1 MTYDVILLTCLS
13 GHLWQRSIGAYQLAS
28 FLRQNDISVQ
38 VIDFTD
44 SFTSEELTQA
54 VVKFIGTNT
63 KIVGVSSTFYQQ
75 EVSQPE
81 LKDNKNYSRGTIG
94 QLPNNII
101 DTIMHIKKKY
111 PAIKTVIGGGNSNN
125 FIGDS
130 LFDTVVHGYAE
141 QVFFDYCTK
150 KNIYPKERN
159 SIIVDGDGVT
169 FDIENL
175 KHAWSDNDCILPN
188 ETLPIEISRGCI
200 FKCKFCGYPLNGK
213 KKFDYLRSPDMI
225 VDELVSNYEQ
235 YGTTNYLF
243 ADDTF
248 NDSTHK
254 LEQLHKKIS
263 QLPFKINFTTYLR
276 LDLLHSH
283 REQLPLL
290 KELGLKSAFFGI
302 ESLNNQTSKFI
313 GKGMDSNKVKD
324 FLLELK
330 NNIWRDDI
338 SMLCTFIVGL
348 PYEDIASTD
357 KSFEWI
363 QQTGINSAWAPL
375 SINTSHRYKSDIAI
389 NYEKY
394 GYKLLDVNR
403 GNWVNDIMSS
413 DDAVVASNRYN
424 SLSMPN
430 NYITS
435 WIMFGLLSYQLHSV
449 SDLMLIQNKNFPVD
463 LYRAEYQRMI
473 LNYKKKLLG

>member
-1 MTYDVILLTCLS
+1 M
-13 GHLWQRSIGAYQLAS
+13 GAYQLAS
-28 FLRQNDISVQ
+28 FLRQHDISVQ

-54 VVKFIGTNT
+54 VVQFIGKNT

-75 EVSQPE
+75 EVNQPE

-94 QLPNNII
+94 QLPNNVV
-101 DTIMHIKKKY
+101 DTISYVKKNF
-111 PAIKTVIGGGNSNN
+111 PIIKTVIGGGNSNN
-125 FIGDS
+125 FVGDI
-130 LFDTVVHGYAE
+130 LFDAVVHGYAE
-141 QVFFDYCTK
+141 QVFLEYCTK
-150 KNIYPKERN
+150 KPIYPKIGST
-159 SIIVDGDGVT
+159 SIIDGDGVK

-175 KHAWSDNDCILPN
+175 KHIWSDNDCILPN

-225 VDELVSNYEQ
+225 VDELVSNYEK

-254 LEQLHKKIS
+254 LEKLHDKIT

-276 LDLLHSH
+276 LDLLHAH
-283 REQLPLL
+283 REQLVLL

-313 GKGMDSNKVKD
+313 GKGMDSDKVKD

-330 NNIWRDDI
+330 HDIWKDDI

-357 KSFEWI
+357 KSFNWI
-363 QQTGINSAWAPL
+363 QQAGINSAWAPL
-375 SINTSHRYKSDIAI
+375 SINTTHRYKSDIAI
-389 NYEKY
+389 NYKKY
-394 GYKLLDVNR
+394 GYTLR
-403 GNWVNDIMSS
+403 DINKGDWYNTIMTSE
-413 DDAVVASNRYN
+413 DAELAAYHYN
-424 SLSMPN
+424 SVSIPN

-435 WIMFGLLSYQLHSV
+435 WIMFGLSSYQLHSI

>member
-1 MTYDVILLTCLS
+1 MTYDVVLLTCLS
-13 GHLWQRSIGAYQLAS
+13 GSLWQRSIGAYQLAS
-28 FLRQNDISVQ
+28 FLRQHDISVQ

-44 SFTSEELTQA
+44 SFTSEELIQA
-54 VVKFIGTNT
+54 VEKFIGTNT
-63 KIVGVSSTFYQQ
+63 KIVGVSSTFYQK
-75 EVSQPE
+75 EVNQPE
-81 LKDNKNYSRGTIG
+81 LKDNKNYNRGTIG
-94 QLPNNII
+94 QLPNNIV
-101 DTIMHIKKKY
+101 DTISHVKKTYLK
-111 PAIKTVIGGGNSNN
+111 IKTVIGGGNSNN
-125 FIGDS
+125 FIGDA
-130 LFDTVVHGYAE
+130 LFDAVVHGYAE
-141 QVFFDYCTK
+141 QVFLDYCIK
-150 KNIYPKERN
+150 KSIYPKIG
-159 SIIVDGDGVT
+159 STSIVDGDSVK

-175 KHAWSDNDCILPN
+175 NHTWSENDCILPN

-225 VDELVSNYEQ
+225 VDELVSNYEK

-248 NDSTHK
+248 NDSTYK
-254 LEQLHKKIS
+254 LEKLHDKIT

-283 REQLPLL
+283 REQLTLL

-313 GKGMDSNKVKD
+313 GKGMDSSKVRD

-330 NNIWRDDI
+330 NDIWKDDI

-357 KSFEWI
+357 RSFEWV
-363 QQTGINSAWAPL
+363 QNAGINSAWAPL
-375 SINTSHRYKSDIAI
+375 SINTTHRYKSDIAI

-394 GYKLLDVNR
+394 GYTLLDVDK
-403 GNWVNDIMSS
+403 GNWRNEIMSS
-413 DDAVVASNRYN
+413 DDAKLAANRYN
-424 SLSMPN
+424 TISIPN

-435 WIMFGLLSYQLHSV
+435 WIMFGLLSYQLHSIR
-449 SDLMLIQNKNFPVD
+449 DIMLIQNKNFPVD
-463 LYRAEYQRMI
+463 LYRDKHQKMI
-473 LNYKKKLLG
+473 LNYKKQLLG

>member
-13 GHLWQRSIGAYQLAS
+13 GRLWQRSIGAYQLAS
-28 FLRQNDISVQ
+28 FLRHNGISVQ

-44 SFTSEELTQA
+44 SFTSEELTIALDQ
-54 VVKFIGTNT
+54 FIGSNT

-75 EVSQPE
+75 EVNQAD
-81 LKDNKNYSRGTIG
+81 LKDNKNYNRGTIG
-94 QLPNNII
+94 HLPNNVVDAIL
-101 DTIMHIKKKY
+101 HVKKKY
-111 PAIKTVIGGGNSNN
+111 STVKTVVGGGNSNN
-125 FIGDS
+125 FIGDP

-141 QVFFDYCTK
+141 QVFLDYCTK
-150 KNIYPKERN
+150 KHVYPKECN
-159 SIIVDGDGVT
+159 SFIVDGDGVK

-175 KHAWSDNDCILPN
+175 SHTWDIRDCVLPN

-225 VDELVSNYEQ
+225 VDELVSNYDQ

-248 NDSTHK
+248 NDSTYK
-254 LEQLHKKIS
+254 LEQLHNKIT

-283 REQLPLL
+283 REQIPLL

-302 ESLNNQTSKFI
+302 ESLNDQTSKFI
-313 GKGMDSNKVKD
+313 GKGMNSSKVKD

-330 NNIWRDDI
+330 NDIWKDDI

-357 KSFEWI
+357 RSFEWTR
-363 QQTGINSAWAPL
+363 QAGINTAWAPL
-375 SINTSHRYKSDIAI
+375 SINTAHRYKSDIAI

-394 GYKLLDVNR
+394 GYKLLDVSR

-413 DDAVVASNRYN
+413 DDAVSASNKYN
-424 SLSMPN
+424 SISMPN

-435 WIMFGLLSYQLHSV
+435 WIMFGLLSYQIHSV
-449 SDLMLIQNKNFPVD
+449 SELMKIQNKNFPSD
-463 LYRAEYQRMI
+463 LYNTRYQEMI
-473 LNYKKKLLG
+473 LQYKKKLLG